1 MLAPT
6 FEGGG
11 RYKGVQ
17 CAGGSASC
25 SGLVVGRPKRSARSR
40 AGGSVGWHIILGYRS
55 TLSLLCCELAG
66 NGSRPTPLQV
76 MGWSKVRQLLRSPS
90 NLLIICQGLPGC
102 LPWGMLLTFMNDY
115 LAQVRAPLATA
126 SGSDVDSSRP

>member
-1 MLAPT
+1 
-6 FEGGG
+6 
-11 RYKGVQ
+11 
-17 CAGGSASC
+17 
-25 SGLVVGRPKRSARSR
+25 
-40 AGGSVGWHIILGYRS
+40 
-55 TLSLLCCELAG
+55 
-66 NGSRPTPLQV
+66 